1 MKIKMTLNRVY
12 EFSSAH
18 RLHASGLSDEQ
29 NRQIYDQCNNP
40 QGHGHD
46 YKLEVSLIG
55 EPDQKTGM
63 IFSLDE
69 MDNLVRQILDRLDH
83 RHLDKE
89 VEFFKTHVSTGE
101 VIIQYLWHE
110 LDKVFPVRILFH
122 LKLWET
128 NNNYFEIGKEVLIE
142 EKQ

>member
-1 MKIKMTLNRVY
+1 MKLKTTLNRVY

-18 RLHASGLSDEQ
+18 RLHTAKLSDEQ
-29 NRQIYDQCNNP
+29 NLQIYDQCNNP

-63 IFSLDE
+63 IFALDQ
-69 MDNLVRQILDRLDH
+69 MDSLVREVLDRLDH

-89 VEFFKTHVSTGE
+89 VDFFKTIVSTGE
-101 VIIQYLWHE
+101 VIIQYLWDE
-110 LDKVFPVRILFH
+110 LNKIFTVDMLFY

-142 EKQ
+142 EK

>member
-1 MKIKMTLNRVY
+1 MTLNRIY
-12 EFSSAH
+12 EFSSAR
-18 RLHASGLSDEQ
+18 RLHAAGLSDEQ

-55 EPDQKTGM
+55 EPDHKTGM
-63 IFSLDE
+63 IFALDE
-69 MDNLVRQILDRLDH
+69 MDKLVRQILDRLDH

-89 VEFFKTHVSTGE
+89 VEYFKTRVSTGE
-101 VIIQYLWHE
+101 VIIQYLWNE
-110 LDKVFPVRILFH
+110 LDKIFPEHKLFY

-128 NNNYFEIGKEVLIE
+128 SNNYFEIGKEVLL
-142 EKQ
+142 EKT

>member
-1 MKIKMTLNRVY
+1 MKISISLNRTY

-18 RLHASGLSDEQ
+18 RLHASELSAEQ
-29 NRQIYDQCNNP
+29 NLQIYDMCNNL

-46 YKLEVSLIG
+46 YRLEVSLQG

-63 IFSLDE
+63 IFALDD
-69 MDNLVRQILDRLDH
+69 MDNLVRQVLDRLDH

-89 VEFFKTHVSTGE
+89 VDFFKTHVSTGE
-101 VIIQYLWHE
+101 VIIQYLWDE
-110 LDKVFPVRILFH
+110 LNKKFPGDILYY